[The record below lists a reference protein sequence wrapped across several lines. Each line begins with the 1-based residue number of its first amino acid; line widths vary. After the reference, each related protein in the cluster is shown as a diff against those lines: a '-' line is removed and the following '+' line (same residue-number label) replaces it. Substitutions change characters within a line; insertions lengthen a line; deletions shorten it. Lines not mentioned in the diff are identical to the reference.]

1 MTALVYNVVVDAS
14 MDPALKV
21 WMSFSSLSYCLI
33 IVLTRWHARGH
44 ETARHRHW
52 QEKSS
57 GSGCVWIGQQTS
69 RVKDISLNQ
78 EVSG

>member
-1 MTALVYNVVVDAS
+1 

-52 QEKSS
+52 QMSP
-57 GSGCVWIGQQTS
+57 GNFNVHRCIACTQ
-69 RVKDISLNQ
+69 VKGKIF
-78 EVSG
+78 